1 MCLRHFRINS
11 KMILDMC
18 FNLMSST
25 SSQDIQ
31 LCSSIEK
38 DTAFKLIEISKEP
51 LKLFWM
57 RENREEG
64 KSFQRMGLLLEG
76 AYQWEMGFWLL
87 FHFSGH
93 FPKRIPQEFFKVP
106 ELGQFKIIKRFQLLV
121 PKSQAKWFEF
131 QVYKNC
137 FWFLTLLI
145 ASWEMHYTIW
155 SIYCLIRAYF
165 NLRLAIFATWA
176 IQINNWLFQ
185 FDESLTWKMKIHS
198 FLKHSKIMPKHFCS
212 ILTLLSMK
220 KKSIGIS
227 NCMVMVQRC
236 AKAKKCET

>member
-1 MCLRHFRINS
+1 
-11 KMILDMC
+11 MILDMC

-137 FWFLTLLI
+137 FWI
-145 ASWEMHYTIW
+145 S
-155 SIYCLIRAYF
+155 YF
-165 NLRLAIFATWA
+165 INCILRDALH
-176 IQINNWLFQ
+176 N
-185 FDESLTWKMKIHS
+185 MKY
-198 FLKHSKIMPKHFCS
+198 
-212 ILTLLSMK
+212 LLSNQ
-220 KKSIGIS
+220 SLL
-227 NCMVMVQRC
+227 QP
-236 AKAKKCET
+236 ETCYICHIRYLN

>member
-1 MCLRHFRINS
+1 MCLRHFGINC
-11 KMILDMC
+11 KMTLNIC

-106 ELGQFKIIKRFQLLV
+106 ELGQFKIIKRFHNIKLNSLHFGFSKVVFDLLLCLLHSERYIIQEIWV
-121 PKSQAKWFEF
+121 DQSE
-131 QVYKNC
+131 
-137 FWFLTLLI
+137 LTSTWDLI
-145 ASWEMHYTIW
+145 
-155 SIYCLIRAYF
+155 
-165 NLRLAIFATWA
+165 
-176 IQINNWLFQ
+176 
-185 FDESLTWKMKIHS
+185 
-198 FLKHSKIMPKHFCS
+198 
-212 ILTLLSMK
+212 
-220 KKSIGIS
+220 
-227 NCMVMVQRC
+227 
-236 AKAKKCET
+236 